1 MTDYNTLY
9 LFYKYLLMK
18 YHGIDRNI
26 DVSCLA
32 KVSVGLPLEFI
43 REIVEKIFNLRRRF
57 QLKFKPLNQ
66 QEIMEELLQY
76 SGPGP
81 KVIDKFK
88 KFESKTPL
96 GRKKVKMIAAEK
108 QERQKDQK
116 KKK

>member
-1 MTDYNTLY
+1 
-9 LFYKYLLMK
+9 MK

-43 REIVEKIFNLRRRF
+43 RESVEKSLHLNRRI
-57 QLKFKPLNQ
+57 QLKFKPLSQ
-66 QEIMEELLQY
+66 QEIMEELLKY
-76 SGPGP
+76 NGPGS
-81 KVIDKFK
+81 KVIEKFK

-108 QERQKDQK
+108 EERLKDQK